1 MEQQKADMGVGGSTN
16 VQVGRR
22 KKLDGSRGGEKDQKA
37 KIKATERG
45 PVKLEHRCRKRV
57 NRTAIE
63 AKPNWSFESLLSE
76 VDSFEE
82 KLSWMPNF
90 SDIRIKINQMM
101 FLCFQIPASYCS
113 QQMTEEM
120 AFLAYNRALKLI
132 LWWHLAVNDVVTV
145 ADMKLCQPM
154 MFISMAKKKKL
165 SRSKVDR
172 LSKLPAHLIQLILTP
187 LPIKEAGRTSILSR
201 EWRHHWRSITRLVFD
216 DEFFDS
222 PGYNSDDE
230 ISANKL
236 MSNVQETLQVHD
248 GPITEFVLS
257 NPELVTT
264 VKIGPL
270 ISHLSGKGVSDLSLL
285 YRKYFDSQVFEQE
298 IDSSLFHAVQLDR
311 LSLEGCKFTVPSWF
325 MGFARLTSLQLE
337 HVGLP
342 DDFFHS
348 FLLKCP
354 LLEDLRVFYF
364 EGPYNLELV
373 APPCLKVFTLMAFG
387 LGNISIKYAPL
398 LSVVSIQ
405 AEEIAYKSLATDM
418 VSAFASLPSLE
429 QLYISSECLKLM
441 AADPIPYRLPTAL
454 HCLKVLDIRKYDK
467 DDSFLKQ
474 EVLLWLIRSSP
485 NLYKLTIQMQRRG
498 ELHFTRRDL
507 KLSDYEPDTDLE
519 AKDGCCQRL
528 EEVNIML
535 GGGSQV
541 ELDLLRF
548 VLANGPLLR
557 RIVIEPV
564 KEMSWEGC
572 LEFLEEIRQYECAS
586 KKAEII
592 YVNESNRIVFRTR
605 LANL

>member
-1 MEQQKADMGVGGSTN
+1 MLKGLCALGFPVPDT
-16 VQVGRR
+16 GRTR
-22 KKLDGSRGGEKDQKA
+22 FLVLD
-37 KIKATERG
+37 
-45 PVKLEHRCRKRV
+45 
-57 NRTAIE
+57 
-63 AKPNWSFESLLSE
+63 
-76 VDSFEE
+76 
-82 KLSWMPNF
+82 
-90 SDIRIKINQMM
+90 
-101 FLCFQIPASYCS
+101 YC
-113 QQMTEEM
+113 
-120 AFLAYNRALKLI
+120 
-132 LWWHLAVNDVVTV
+132 AV
-145 ADMKLCQPM
+145 
-154 MFISMAKKKKL
+154 ISMEKKKKL
-165 SRSKVDR
+165 RRSKVDR
-172 LSKLPAHLIQLILTP
+172 ISKLPAHLIQLILTP

-201 EWRHHWRSITRLVFD
+201 EWRHHWRSITCLVFD

-222 PGYNSDDE
+222 PDYNSDEE

-236 MSNVQETLQVHD
+236 MSNVQETLQAHD

-270 ISHLSGKGVSDLSLL
+270 ISHLSGKGISDLSLL
-285 YRKYFDSQVFEQE
+285 YRKYCDPQQFEHE
-298 IDSSLFHAVQLDR
+298 IDSSLFHAIQLDR
-311 LSLEGCKFTVPSWF
+311 LSLEGCLFKVPSWF
-325 MGFARLTSLQLE
+325 MGFARLTALQLE

-354 LLEDLRVFYF
+354 LLEDLSVFYF
-364 EGPYNLELV
+364 EGPSNLELV
-373 APPCLKVFTLMAFG
+373 APPCLKVFTLMAFC
-387 LGNISIKYAPL
+387 LRNISFKYAPL
-398 LSVVSIQ
+398 LSVV
-405 AEEIAYKSLATDM
+405 AVHAHHFEGDRPATDM
-418 VSAFASLPSLE
+418 ASAFASLPALE
-429 QLYISSECLKLM
+429 QLYISSESLNLM

-454 HCLKVLDIRKYDK
+454 HCLKVLDIRKCNEDDSSCQE
-467 DDSFLKQ
+467 DDSFLEQ
-474 EVLLWLIRSSP
+474 EVLLCLIRSSP
-485 NLYKLTIQMQRRG
+485 NLYKLTIQMQPRG
-498 ELHFTRRDL
+498 YLHFTRRDL

-528 EEVNIML
+528 EEVEIML

-586 KKAEII
+586 RKAEII
-592 YVNESNRIVFRTR
+592 YVNKSKRIVFRTR

>member
-1 MEQQKADMGVGGSTN
+1 
-16 VQVGRR
+16 
-22 KKLDGSRGGEKDQKA
+22 
-37 KIKATERG
+37 
-45 PVKLEHRCRKRV
+45 
-57 NRTAIE
+57 
-63 AKPNWSFESLLSE
+63 
-76 VDSFEE
+76 
-82 KLSWMPNF
+82 
-90 SDIRIKINQMM
+90 
-101 FLCFQIPASYCS
+101 
-113 QQMTEEM
+113 
-120 AFLAYNRALKLI
+120 
-132 LWWHLAVNDVVTV
+132 
-145 ADMKLCQPM
+145 
-154 MFISMAKKKKL
+154 MAKKKKL
-165 SRSKVDR
+165 RRSKVDR
-172 LSKLPAHLIQLILTP
+172 ISKLPAHLIQLILTP

-222 PGYNSDDE
+222 PDYNSDEE

-236 MSNVQETLQVHD
+236 MSNVQETLQAHD

-285 YRKYFDSQVFEQE
+285 YRKYFDPEKFERE

-311 LSLEGCKFTVPSWF
+311 LSLEGCKFTVPSGF
-325 MGFARLTSLQLE
+325 MRFARLTSLQLE

-342 DDFFHS
+342 DDFFQS

-364 EGPYNLELV
+364 QGPWELEIV
-373 APPCLKVFTLMAFG
+373 APPCLKVLTLRAFI
-387 LGNISIKYAPL
+387 LDSIIGFKYAPL
-398 LSVVSIQ
+398 LSVVSMQ
-405 AEEIAYKSLATDM
+405 AGEIEYESLATDM
-418 VSAFASLPSLE
+418 VSVFASLPALQ
-429 QLYISSECLKLM
+429 QLYVSFECLELI
-441 AADPIPYRLPTAL
+441 AADPIPYST
-454 HCLKVLDIRKYDK
+454 
-467 DDSFLKQ
+467 S
-474 EVLLWLIRSSP
+474 LLESSRHPQVWSSP
-485 NLYKLTIQMQRRG
+485 NLYKLTIQMQPRG
-498 ELHFTRRDL
+498 DLHFTRRDL

-528 EEVNIML
+528 EEVDIML

-564 KEMSWEGC
+564 EEMTWEGC